1 MNKYTKILRF
11 NNLFK
16 NLLIIAPL
24 IAYGSFD
31 IKKDIIL
38 FLEGFVALSLINLLC
53 YLINDYTDQ
62 KIDKNNKLKKKIKIN
77 KNELFILC
85 ILLIGLIILSLL
97 YLKLYEN
104 IYVYLYLINFFL
116 YNFITKKIIILD
128 LIFLNNFYIIRIL
141 YGATLF
147 KLDISIGFLTFFISL
162 FMALSLA
169 KRVPQIQ
176 INQLKKNNS
185 ILKYSVE
192 DINKFIS
199 FIFLFFTT
207 SILIFF
213 LYLLNSCCVN
223 FNNYNLFQISNYSI
237 ETLIVLFSLF
247 VIWVIR
253 TIILLVKNKIKID
266 IYKFY
271 LQDKFS
277 YFILTIFLIYLTAKN
292 AI

>member
-199 FIFLFFTT
+199 FIFLFFST

-223 FNNYNLFQISNYSI
+223 FNNYNLFQISNYSM

-277 YFILTIFLIYLTAKN
+277 YFILTIFLIYLAAKN
-292 AI
+292 VI

>member
-199 FIFLFFTT
+199 FIFLFFST

>member
-199 FIFLFFTT
+199 FIFLFFST

-213 LYLLNSCCVN
+213 LYLLNSCFVN
-223 FNNYNLFQISNYSI
+223 FNNYNLFQISNYSM

-277 YFILTIFLIYLTAKN
+277 YFILTIFLIYLAAKN